1 MTIEENKAIA
11 RRFFEDAWN
20 KNKTDDLEEYIST
33 DRINHYGAR
42 VAKEGPDEFRAA
54 IKNWRSAMPDYHAHI
69 ENMIAEG
76 DRVVTLL
83 RFTGT
88 QTGTFVIASRTLE
101 PTNRKIDEAEILIFR
116 IAQGKIVESWATWD
130 RLSVLEQ
137 LGAAPPRANPQ

>member
-1 MTIEENKAIA
+1 MTVEENKSIA

-20 KNKTDDLEEYIST
+20 KNKTDDIEEYIST

-42 VAKEGPDEFRAA
+42 VAKEGPNEFRAA
-54 IKNWRSAMPDYHAHI
+54 IKNWRSAMADYHAHI
-69 ENMIAEG
+69 EDMIAEG

-130 RLSVLEQ
+130 RLSVLEH